1 MILSEE
7 QLRSHLSTV
16 GWLLFVDR
24 THHPD
29 STFGTVLLICG
40 EYPAACQHKKPANRK
55 PDMESAV
62 ILVGSNDM
70 NLNGEVAGA
79 ILRFGPQ
86 EAASKTA
93 APRTLQI
100 VES

>member
-1 MILSEE
+1 M
-7 QLRSHLSTV
+7 
-16 GWLLFVDR
+16 
-24 THHPD
+24 
-29 STFGTVLLICG
+29 
-40 EYPAACQHKKPANRK
+40 K
-55 PDMESAV
+55 SAV

-79 ILRFGPQ
+79 TLRFGPQ